1 MMRILVVEDEEA
13 IARGLRF
20 NFEREGHQVDI
31 AGDGMSA
38 LELYESAQPPV
49 DLIVLDLMLPQMSG
63 YETCRALRRLDA
75 DIPIMALTARTL
87 SEDKA
92 QAFDCG
98 VDQYVTKPFSL
109 PELLSRVRNLLDR
122 RRRNLE
128 RRHSVRP
135 TEDIVRFGDVTVDF
149 GRFELRR
156 GSEVCALTTREQ
168 ELLRYFLEHDGA
180 VLSRARLQSDV
191 WKDSAEISSRS
202 IDNFVMRLRRM
213 IEADSSSPRH
223 LLSIRGTGYRFV
235 REPSSD
241 LVTPDPPPTDLPPS
255 GLPRAERGF
264 SGETPT
270 TAG

>member
-1 MMRILVVEDEEA
+1 MRILVVEDEEA

-31 AGDGMSA
+31 AGDGMTA
-38 LELYESAQPPV
+38 LEMYESAQPPV

-63 YETCRALRRLDA
+63 YDTCRALRRLDA

-128 RRHSVRP
+128 RRHSIRP

-191 WKDSAEISSRS
+191 WKDSADISSRS

-241 LVTPDPPPTDLPPS
+241 PSATDPAS
-255 GLPRAERGF
+255 AERNS
-264 SGETPT
+264 SGEVPSE
-270 TAG
+270 AG